1 MNIKVVLS
9 LLINAALG
17 LGIIGNFLFAN
28 LILGASLVLVVIGV
42 GIISHLG
49 FFEEKKK
56 RNASLALAWI
66 NLFISYGCLLLSL
79 GGFLLLLLNS
89 NPKETTIAKSGLS
102 SGQETEGSKIPL
114 SDQTNIATGGERARL
129 GNSGRGEG
137 LDAMGG
143 ANADNQNAMREATVH
158 GSVVCPIC
166 CGVNNVSI
174 HSDPV
179 QTKRMFVA
187 AFVTYC
193 P

>member
-66 NLFISYGCLLLSL
+66 NLFI
-79 GGFLLLLLNS
+79 FMDVF
-89 NPKETTIAKSGLS
+89 T
-102 SGQETEGSKIPL
+102 
-114 SDQTNIATGGERARL
+114 
-129 GNSGRGEG
+129 
-137 LDAMGG
+137 
-143 ANADNQNAMREATVH
+143 
-158 GSVVCPIC
+158 
-166 CGVNNVSI
+166 
-174 HSDPV
+174 
-179 QTKRMFVA
+179 
-187 AFVTYC
+187 
-193 P
+193 